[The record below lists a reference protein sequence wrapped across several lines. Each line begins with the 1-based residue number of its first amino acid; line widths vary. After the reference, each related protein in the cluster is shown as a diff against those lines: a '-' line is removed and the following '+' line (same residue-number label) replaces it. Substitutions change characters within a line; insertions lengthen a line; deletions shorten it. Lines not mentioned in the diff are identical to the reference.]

1 MSDTHNGSVADGQNI
16 LFIVGSP
23 RSGTTWLQRLLAA
36 HPQIKTG
43 QESRLFEYVGSQ
55 FGRWETDIRSATT
68 TRGGTG
74 LACYMS
80 EEEFVAIQKKY
91 LALLLAPMLR
101 ELSPGQI
108 FLEKTPAHALFVP
121 AIARLLPAA
130 KVIHLVR
137 DPREVAASMIAASAG
152 WGRDW
157 APRRGS
163 QAVRQWWHHVSSAE
177 QAASQL
183 AAGCFLRVHYEELHR
198 ETAQTLGEIA
208 QFLKISWS
216 AADLAEAIGKNNAE
230 EMRRGGGTPIP
241 LRGELARTG
250 TGAVK
255 EPTGF
260 VRRAQSGSWREDL
273 SWRQRFQVWR
283 ALRQTG
289 DEWRQFANK
298 LS

>member
-1 MSDTHNGSVADGQNI
+1 MSDANCNPGLDGDNI

-43 QESRLFEYVGSQ
+43 QESRLFQYVGTQ
-55 FGRWETDIRSATT
+55 FRYWETDVRSATT
-68 TRGGTG
+68 TRGGVG

-91 LALLLAPMLR
+91 LALLLEPMLR

-121 AIARLLPAA
+121 EIARLLPAA

-137 DPREVAASMIAASAG
+137 DPREVAASMIAAAAG

-157 APRRGS
+157 APHRGS
-163 QAVRQWWHHVSSAE
+163 QAIRQWWQHVCSAE
-177 QAASQL
+177 QAVTQL
-183 AAGCFLRVHYEELHR
+183 GAGRFLRVHYEDLQR
-198 ETAQTLGEIA
+198 ETAQKLGEVA

-216 AADLAEAIGKNNAE
+216 AVDMAEAIKKNSAE

-241 LRGELARTG
+241 MRGELAK
-250 TGAVK
+250 TGAHTVS
-255 EPTGF
+255 EPVGF

-289 DEWRQFANK
+289 CEWKQFANK
-298 LS
+298 HS